1 MKLKPK
7 SIMCF
12 TQREEEF
19 SDLLTKVGLKKNAAK
34 ILVYLANAHTAT
46 SRDIERA
53 TELRQ
58 PEVSIAM
65 SVLMDEKWIDY
76 QENKSENKGRPEKTY
91 SLTLSMGDIINKIE
105 VAKREEANEHL
116 KMIRKMRGFIEDI
129 LDKQDMDAIVALKTK
144 TT

>member
-7 SIMCF
+7 NVMCF
-12 TQREEEF
+12 TQREDEF
-19 SDLLTKVGLKKNAAK
+19 SDLLFKLGLKKNSAK

-53 TELRQ
+53 TDLRQ

-65 SVLMDEKWIDY
+65 STLMEEKWIDY

-91 SLTLSMGDIINKIE
+91 TLTLSMGDIVNKME
-105 VAKREEANEHL
+105 VVKREEANENL

-129 LDKQDMDAIVALKTK
+129 HDKQDMDAIVALKTK
-144 TT
+144 AK